1 MMRVEWITSTQIS
14 MCSRYIPKSLE
25 VKVKKN
31 MLVSFFYNY
40 IFRIRTSL
48 SLNLVCGKIRMLI
61 ILLF

>member
-1 MMRVEWITSTQIS
+1 MMRVGWIISTQTS
-14 MCSRYIPKSLE
+14 MCPQCVPKRLE

-48 SLNLVCGKIRMLI
+48 SLNLVCGKIRMPI